1 MGITY
6 FDERKKSGK
15 EYFFQRKNEEIDL
28 DIEIPQINLQ
38 KEEIIKDDIENKD
51 NMIGKKLTED
61 FKKESDINKDINEEK
76 KKEISERQFNL

>member
-1 MGITY
+1 MI
-6 FDERKKSGK
+6 
-15 EYFFQRKNEEIDL
+15 